1 MTPKENNQD
10 KFNKLREEYPIFYF
24 SNYMCEY
31 NEEAKGYVLG
41 FEFKCGEHV
50 FHPTYVFYLSKM
62 DLGRTIDTKTFTN
75 LIIHIGMVELIS
87 YWKAFASPVVII
99 DVAYFSEKQI
109 EFWKKLYFNGLG
121 EYFYLNSIETNIDE
135 FMTIVVGEN
144 KYKRGVYAPNI
155 NEKRV
160 IVPVGGGKDSV
171 VSLELLKRNGFDV
184 MPIVINP
191 TKAQNHTVSRSQLT
205 DNYIYVQRNLDK
217 RLIKLN
223 KEGFLNGH
231 TPFSA
236 LLAFVTL
243 LDSYLFNIPHIA
255 LSNENSANESTVI
268 GQEINHQYSKS
279 IEFERDFRE
288 YVEEF
293 VLKDSNYFSFLRP
306 LSELQIAQLFSI
318 FSAHH
323 SVFRSCNAGSKK
335 DIWCCNCPKCLFA
348 YIILS
353 PFIVQERLA
362 EHIGENLLDK
372 SSLKKY
378 FNELTGIAEVK
389 PFECVGT
396 IEEVN
401 LALALLVERYPES
414 KELSL
419 VKYWLSLP
427 MAQTYL
433 NMNKEKFLYEISNEH
448 FLEERFSNI
457 FSNPYAMYKK
467 AEMVRMLTVRK
478 LIIFGMG
485 REGMSTHNLLRSIFP
500 NKKFAIQDSNAKLI
514 ENEYLK
520 EQQEKGYIEMH
531 LGEEAKEELTTK
543 TVYDLVIKSPGVAL
557 HTMTNPYKDSEI
569 TSQTNIFLS
578 LYANQCVGITG
589 TKGKSTTS
597 TLIYNMI
604 KANHKDTL
612 FAGNIGKPMFDLID
626 RITPN
631 TIIVLELSAHQLQY
645 INQSPKVSVLLN
657 LYEEHLDHF
666 ITYEEYQKAKL
677 NILKYQ
683 TSKENAFIYNEES
696 KLISSWIKKIKPK
709 STLLP
714 INAKNY
720 SFEEP
725 KYLMGEHN
733 KFNIMVAYEVAKF
746 LGMESEEGLKEV
758 LEFKGLEHRLEFV
771 CYKDGVEYYN
781 DSISTI
787 AQTTIAALN
796 SLEGVQTLILGGK
809 DRGVDYSE
817 LSNIL
822 IDYKDLKNIAFVGEA
837 GRRIKNLIKENPEK
851 KSQFLVSD
859 NYKEIVNWCK
869 KNTKKGKKVLLSPA
883 ASSYDMFT
891 NFEERGRLFK
901 ELVNED

>member
-10 KFNKLREEYPIFYF
+10 KFNKLREEYPVFYF

-31 NEEAKGYVLG
+31 NEKAKGYVFG
-41 FEFKCGEHV
+41 FEFKCGEHA
-50 FHPTYVFYLSKM
+50 FYPTYVFYLPKI
-62 DLGRTIDTKTFTN
+62 DLEKKINTETFTN
-75 LIIHIGMVELIS
+75 LIIHIGMIELIS

-99 DVAYFSEKQI
+99 DVAYFTDKQI

-121 EYFYLNSIETNIDE
+121 EYFYLNSIDTNIEE
-135 FMTIVVGEN
+135 FMTIVVGED
-144 KYKRGVYAPNI
+144 KYKRGSFSPKVDD
-155 NEKRV
+155 KKV
-160 IVPVGGGKDSV
+160 IVPVGGGKDSI
-171 VSLELLKRNGFDV
+171 VSLELLKRNGFEV
-184 MPIVINP
+184 MPLAINP
-191 TKAQNHTVSRSQLT
+191 TKAQNDSVSRFKLI
-205 DNYIYVQRNLDK
+205 DNYLYIQRDLDK
-217 RLIKLN
+217 HLLKLN

-236 LLAFVTL
+236 LLAFVSL
-243 LDSYLFNIPHIA
+243 LSSYINDIPSIA

-268 GQEINHQYSKS
+268 GKDINHQYSKS
-279 IEFERDFRE
+279 LEFERDFRE
-288 YVEEF
+288 YVNEF
-293 VLKDSNYFSFLRP
+293 VLEGSNYFSFLRP

-318 FSAHH
+318 FSTHH
-323 SVFRSCNAGSKK
+323 NIFRSCNAGSKK

-353 PFIVQERLA
+353 PFIIQERLT
-362 EHIGENLLDK
+362 EYIGENLLNK

-378 FNELTGIAEVK
+378 FNELIGVAEVK

-414 KELSL
+414 KKLSL

-427 MAQTYL
+427 LAQTYL
-433 NMNKEKFLYEISNEH
+433 DMDKEKYLYNISNEH
-448 FLEERFSNI
+448 FLEERFATI
-457 FSNPYAMYKK
+457 FSNPYSIYKK
-467 AEMVRMLTVRK
+467 AEIVRMLTLRK

-500 NKKFAIQDSNAKLI
+500 NKKFAIQDSNPKLK

-520 EQQEKGYIEMH
+520 EQEEAGYIEMH

-543 TVYDLVIKSPGVAL
+543 TVYDFVIKSPGISL
-557 HTMTNPYKDSEI
+557 HSMTKPYQDSEI

-578 LYANQCVGITG
+578 LYAHQCVGITG

-604 KANHKDTL
+604 KAKHKDTL

-626 RITPN
+626 KITPN

-645 INQSPKVSVLLN
+645 IEHSPKVSVLLN

-666 ITYEEYQKAKL
+666 LSYEEYQKAKL

-683 TSKENAFIYNEES
+683 SSKDNAFIYNADS
-696 KLISSWIKKIKPK
+696 KLISSWIKKIKPG

-714 INAKNY
+714 IKVKDY

-725 KYLMGEHN
+725 KYLKGEHN
-733 KFNIMVAYEVAKF
+733 KFNIIIAYEVAKF
-746 LGMESEEGLKEV
+746 LGVESKKGLKDV

-771 CYKDGVEYYN
+771 CSKDGVEYYN

-817 LSNIL
+817 LENIL
-822 IDYKDLKNIAFVGEA
+822 FDYKDLKNIAFVGEA
-837 GRRIKNLIKENPEK
+837 GKRMKELIRENPKK
-851 KSQFLVSD
+851 KSQFLVSND
-859 NYKEIVNWCK
+859 YKEIVDWCK
-869 KNTKKGKKVLLSPA
+869 NNTSKGKKVLLSPA

-891 NFEERGRLFK
+891 NFEERGRVFK
-901 ELVNED
+901 DYIS